1 MNKKIELKNFF
12 IYIFIFWYSTEI
24 LFNSTLD
31 SIMGVSADKI
41 SDIVTWIV
49 FVLLMFQIAFLQSYT
64 KRELMIIIFI
74 TIPVIIAT
82 VLSGQRQMMSV
93 WMFIVAAKNV
103 DVNSVIC
110 TAYRISLIM
119 LPLVMLMCLLGI
131 IENATMMRGSVQRFA
146 LGFSHPN
153 QLGLSVFQLMAC
165 YCYINKDKLYKLN
178 YVYFLLVVLFL
189 VKIPNSKTAYIAT
202 TVLLFMLV
210 LYKFIRNQ
218 KPEYMVAYEK
228 GILIGTFCLN
238 FFSVF
243 FSYIDVNRNFILAR
257 INSWMSSRF
266 SVCHKVWL
274 LYGVSFL
281 GQRIYVTES
290 ERELVGIKNR
300 LWLDNSYVSL
310 LLRYGILMFLI
321 FSIGY
326 LCLVKSMLLKR
337 EYVLAI
343 ILFLYAI
350 YGLMETGWYMI
361 THNIFLITFS
371 TLLYKKSL
379 RDVDRSKDA

>member
-1 MNKKIELKNFF
+1 MNKKIKFKNFF
-12 IYIFIFWYSTEI
+12 IYIFILWYSTEI

-31 SIMGVSADKI
+31 SIMGI
-41 SDIVTWIV
+41 STDEISNIVTWLI
-49 FVLLMFQIAFLQSYT
+49 FALLIFQIVFLQSYT
-64 KRELMIIIFI
+64 KRELMIIILI
-74 TIPVIIAT
+74 TVPVIIAT

-93 WMFIVAAKNV
+93 WMFVVAAKNV
-103 DVNSVIC
+103 DVDKVIR
-110 TAYRISLIM
+110 TAYKIL
-119 LPLVMLMCLLGI
+119 LVMLPAVVILCLLGV

-165 YCYINKDKLYKLN
+165 YCYINKDKLNKLN
-178 YVYFLLVVLFL
+178 YIYFLLAVLFL

-202 TVLLFMLV
+202 TVLLLMLV
-210 LYKFIRNQ
+210 LYKFIKNQ
-218 KPEYMVAYEK
+218 KPEYMIAYEK
-228 GILIGTFCLN
+228 GILIGAFCLN
-238 FFSVF
+238 FFSII

-257 INSWMSSRF
+257 VNSWMSSRF

-274 LYGVSFL
+274 LYGVSFW
-281 GQRIYVTES
+281 GKRIYVTES
-290 ERELVGIKNR
+290 ERALVGIKNR

-310 LLRYGILMFLI
+310 LLRYGILIYLI

-326 LCLVKSMLLKR
+326 LCLVKSMLIKR

-371 TLLYKKSL
+371 TLLYRKSL
-379 RDVDRSKDA
+379 RDNR

>member
-1 MNKKIELKNFF
+1 MNITMKRKDFF
-12 IYIFIFWYSTEI
+12 IYIFILWYSTEI

-31 SIMGVSADKI
+31 YIMGISADKI
-41 SDIVTWIV
+41 SNIVTWLV
-49 FVLLMFQIAFLQSYT
+49 FALLMFQIVFLQSYT
-64 KRELMIIIFI
+64 KRELLMVILF
-74 TIPVIIAT
+74 TVPVIIST

-103 DVNSVIC
+103 DVDRVIHA
-110 TAYRISLIM
+110 AYKVLLIM
-119 LPLVMLMCLLGI
+119 IPVVMLLCLFGI
-131 IENATMMRGSVQRFA
+131 IENATMMRGSVKRFA

-165 YCYINKDKLYKLN
+165 YCYTHKDRMDKPN
-178 YVYFLLVVLFL
+178 YIYFLLIVLFL
-189 VKIPNSKTAYIAT
+189 VRVPNSKTAYIAT
-202 TVLLFMLV
+202 VVLLFMLV
-210 LYKFIRNQ
+210 LYNFIKNQ
-218 KPEYMVAYEK
+218 KSEYMRAFAK

-238 FFSVF
+238 FFSII
-243 FSYIDVNRNFILAR
+243 FSYIDVNRNFLLAR

-274 LYGVSFL
+274 MYGVSFF
-281 GQRIYVTES
+281 GKRIYVTES
-290 ERELVGIKNR
+290 ERELVGIKNK
-300 LWLDNSYVSL
+300 LWLDNSYASL
-310 LLRYGILMFLI
+310 LLRYGVLVFLI

-326 LCLVKSMLLKR
+326 LCLIKSMLIQR

-343 ILFLYAI
+343 ILFLYAV

-371 TLLYKKSL
+371 TLLYRKSL
-379 RDVDRSKDA
+379 QDSR

>member
-1 MNKKIELKNFF
+1 MNRKIRLKNFF
-12 IYIFIFWYSTEI
+12 IYIFILWYSTEI

-31 SIMGVSADKI
+31 SIMGVPADKI
-41 SDIVTWIV
+41 SNIVTWVI
-49 FVLLMFQIAFLQSYT
+49 FALLMFQIVFLQSYT
-64 KRELMIIIFI
+64 KRELLSIILI
-74 TIPVIIAT
+74 TVPVIVAT
-82 VLSGQRQMMSV
+82 VLSEQRQMMSV
-93 WMFIVAAKNV
+93 WMFVVAAKNV
-103 DVNSVIC
+103 DVDRVIR
-110 TAYRISLIM
+110 TAYKILLIM
-119 LPLVMLMCLLGI
+119 LPAIMLLCLLGI

-165 YCYINKDKLYKLN
+165 YCYVNKDKLDKLN
-178 YVYFLLVVLFL
+178 YIYFLLIILFL
-189 VKIPNSKTAYIAT
+189 IKIPNSKTAYIAT
-202 TVLLFMLV
+202 AVLLLMLM
-210 LYKFIRNQ
+210 LYRVIKGQ
-218 KPEYMVAYEK
+218 KPEYMIVYEK
-228 GILIGTFCLN
+228 GILIGVFCLN
-238 FFSVF
+238 FFSVL

-274 LYGVSFL
+274 MYGVSFF

-290 ERELVGIKNR
+290 ERALVGIKSK

-326 LCLVKSMLLKR
+326 MCIVKSMLIKK

-343 ILFLYAI
+343 ILFLYAV

-361 THNIFLITFS
+361 THNIFLVTFS
-371 TLLYKKSL
+371 TLLYGKSL
-379 RDVDRSKDA
+379 RDERSKGV

>member
-1 MNKKIELKNFF
+1 MNKTIQLKNFF

-31 SIMGVSADKI
+31 SIMGISADKI
-41 SDIVTWIV
+41 SNIVTWLV
-49 FVLLMFQIAFLQSYT
+49 FALLMFQIAFLQSYT
-64 KRELMIIIFI
+64 KRELMIIILI
-74 TIPVIIAT
+74 TVPVITAT

-93 WMFIVAAKNV
+93 WMFIVAARNV
-103 DVNSVIC
+103 DVHKVIC
-110 TAYRISLIM
+110 TAYKILLIM
-119 LPLVMLMCLLGI
+119 IPMIMLMCLLGI
-131 IENATMMRGSVQRFA
+131 IDNVIVMRGSVRRFA

-153 QLGLSVFQLMAC
+153 QLGLRVFQLMAC
-165 YCYINKDKLYKLN
+165 YCYVHKDKLDKLN
-178 YVYFLLVVLFL
+178 YIYFLLVVLFL
-189 VKIPNSKTAYIAT
+189 KRIPNSKTAYIAT
-202 TVLLFMLV
+202 VVLLLMLV
-210 LYKFIRNQ
+210 LYRFIKDQ
-218 KPEYMVAYEK
+218 KAEYIRTYEN
-228 GILIGTFCLN
+228 GILTGAFLLN
-238 FFSVF
+238 FFSVV

-266 SVCHKVWL
+266 SVCHKVWS
-274 LYGVSFL
+274 LYGVSFF

-290 ERELVGIKNR
+290 ERELVGIKNK

-326 LCLVKSMLLKR
+326 LCLIKSMLIKR

-343 ILFLYAI
+343 ILFLYAV

-361 THNIFLITFS
+361 THNIFLIAFS
-371 TLLYKKSL
+371 TLLYRKPLQDS
-379 RDVDRSKDA
+379 R

>member
-1 MNKKIELKNFF
+1 MNKKIKFKNFF
-12 IYIFIFWYSTEI
+12 IYIFILWYSTEI

-31 SIMGVSADKI
+31 SIMGI
-41 SDIVTWIV
+41 STDEISNIVTWLI
-49 FVLLMFQIAFLQSYT
+49 FALLIFQIVFLQSYT
-64 KRELMIIIFI
+64 KRELMIIILI
-74 TIPVIIAT
+74 TVPVIIAT

-93 WMFIVAAKNV
+93 WMFVVAAKNV
-103 DVNSVIC
+103 DVDKVIR
-110 TAYRISLIM
+110 TAYKIL
-119 LPLVMLMCLLGI
+119 LVMLPAVVILCLLGV

-165 YCYINKDKLYKLN
+165 YCYINKDKLNKLN
-178 YVYFLLVVLFL
+178 YIYFLLAVLFL

-202 TVLLFMLV
+202 TVLLLMLV
-210 LYKFIRNQ
+210 LYKFIKNQ
-218 KPEYMVAYEK
+218 KPEYMIAYEK
-228 GILIGTFCLN
+228 GILIGAFCLN
-238 FFSVF
+238 FFSII

-257 INSWMSSRF
+257 VNSWMSSRF

-274 LYGVSFL
+274 LYGVSFW

-290 ERELVGIKNR
+290 ERALVGIKNR

-310 LLRYGILMFLI
+310 LLRYGILIYLI

-326 LCLVKSMLLKR
+326 LCLVKSMLIKR

-371 TLLYKKSL
+371 TLLYRKSL
-379 RDVDRSKDA
+379 RDNR